1 MEQLLPSFPVLI
13 TILLFISIFWHD
25 IRSNESSPNPPP
37 GPWKLPF
44 IGNLHQLLHPLFHHR
59 LRDLAKK
66 FGPVMQLQ
74 IGEVSTVIIS
84 SPEAA
89 KEVLKTEDINFVDRP
104 QLLVASIL
112 LYNSKGFGFAPYG
125 DYWRELRKISILE
138 MLSAKRVRSFKSIRE
153 EEVSDF
159 IGSIRAKEGSPINL
173 SRMIFSLGNGI
184 IARSIIALGGL
195 KMADAFPSSRLIH
208 MVSGVR
214 SRLERMHRK
223 ADEILDS
230 IISERRANF
239 GLASKMG
246 KNEAED
252 LLGVLL
258 NLHDHGNPESQ
269 LTTSSIKA
277 IILGSSF
284 EFIPFGAGKRMCPGM
299 SFAIANIEF
308 TLAQMLYHFD

>member
-13 TILLFISIFWHD
+13 TILLFISIFWA
-25 IRSNESSPNPPP
+25 RTKLSGSNESSPNPPP

-89 KEVLKTEDINFVDRP
+89 KEVLKTQDINFVDRP

-112 LYNSKGFGFAPYG
+112 FYNSKGFGFAPYG
-125 DYWRELRKISILE
+125 DDWRELRKNSVLG

-184 IARSIIALGGL
+184 IARVSIGKKCKTQEAFLPIVDELMQALGGL
-195 KMADAFPSSRLIH
+195 NMADAFPSSRLIH
-208 MVSGVR
+208 MVSRVR
-214 SRLERMHRK
+214 SRLERMHRE

-230 IISERRANF
+230 IISERRANS
-239 GLASKMG
+239 GLATKMG

-258 NLHDHGNPESQ
+258 NLQDHGNPESQ

-277 IILGSSF
+277 IILVS
-284 EFIPFGAGKRMCPGM
+284 IY
-299 SFAIANIEF
+299 N
-308 TLAQMLYHFD
+308 QLYG

>member
-13 TILLFISIFWHD
+13 TILLFISIFWARTKL

-153 EEVSDF
+153 EE
-159 IGSIRAKEGSPINL
+159 
-173 SRMIFSLGNGI
+173 
-184 IARSIIALGGL
+184 ALGGL

-277 IILGSSF
+277 IILVS
-284 EFIPFGAGKRMCPGM
+284 IY
-299 SFAIANIEF
+299 N
-308 TLAQMLYHFD
+308 QLYG